1 MNEHL
6 EKFIQRL
13 DSFKEYNDNWNSY
26 GAKPISVPL
35 IETCK
40 GVLKTLIDNEVVP
53 TFIFPTDESIIFEI
67 IRNHDSRC
75 MLEVFE
81 DDDIVLVLISKFE
94 EPDAYIDYKLNGIL
108 PAITKLKEWMKNEQS
123 DKKDSNG

>member
-1 MNEHL
+1 ML
-6 EKFIQRL
+6 CPSAPF
-13 DSFKEYNDNWNSY
+13 
-26 GAKPISVPL
+26 SVPL